1 MHKAS
6 IDDLLVPLV
15 DRGDG
20 IPDALGHIVMG
31 ILSIAVSVVIVL
43 FIGYYAAEK
52 KEKEQ
57 RVEFTKVEPNTA
69 DKLLLC
75 ATRIHIL
82 EREVDMLK
90 GRVDDLE
97 INARYGNADS
107 TVGE

>member
-1 MHKAS
+1 MRKYA
-6 IDDLLVPLV
+6 IDD
-15 DRGDG
+15 
-20 IPDALGHIVMG
+20 IVMG
-31 ILSIAVSVVIVL
+31 ILSIAVPVVIVL
-43 FIGYYAAEK
+43 SIGYYAAEK
-52 KEKEQ
+52 KERE
-57 RVEFTKVEPNTA
+57 VEFARVEPNHE

-97 INARYGNADS
+97 INARYGSDLSEKEIESSS

>member
-1 MHKAS
+1 MRKLD
-6 IDDLLVPLV
+6 IDD
-15 DRGDG
+15 
-20 IPDALGHIVMG
+20 IVMG
-31 ILSIAVSVVIVL
+31 ILSIAVPVVIVL
-43 FIGYYAAEK
+43 SIGYYAAEK

-90 GRVDDLE
+90 GRVEDLE
-97 INARYGNADS
+97 INASLEWMDTTDKDGD
-107 TVGE
+107 

>member
-6 IDDLLVPLV
+6 IDD
-15 DRGDG
+15 
-20 IPDALGHIVMG
+20 IVMG
-31 ILSIAVSVVIVL
+31 ILSIAVPVVIVL
-43 FIGYYAAEK
+43 SIGYYAAEK

-82 EREVDMLK
+82 EREVDILK
-90 GRVDDLE
+90 GRVEDME
-97 INARYGNADS
+97 IRMMHGFDYEDEKCRTESQGVNSSR
-107 TVGE
+107 